1 MKTVILSFDDSRK
14 DFYTNVFPLL
24 KKYQIKATL
33 NVISDFVAHPEGYS
47 FPSGDDKAMTID
59 QVKEC
64 YDSGLVEI
72 ACHGHTHL
80 NTQKDILDNI
90 KAMKEWGIDTD
101 GIGFASSGSHI
112 TWENKN
118 DEGVWNLVKKGNLGY
133 VRSGIQIRREGL
145 LYSVYSLLD
154 RYLHSKNLYWYLNK
168 MTLLPSDTTPIV
180 MKEDARK
187 ENKPFVLSTTVH
199 SHTSLQQIK
208 YFIEQAGKEDAIIL
222 MFHSVLKRGERGYGA
237 DRFYYDYNA
246 FETLLAYIKDN
257 IEIRNYTTKEYIT
270 KRKSN
275 KL

>member
-47 FPSGDDKAMTID
+47 FPSGDDKAMTVE

-64 YDSGLVEI
+64 NDSGLVEI

-80 NTQKDILDNI
+80 NTRQDVLDNI
-90 KAMKEWGIDTD
+90 KAMMEWGVETE
-101 GIGFASSGSHI
+101 GIGFASSGSNI

-118 DEGVWNLVKKGNLGY
+118 DEGVWDLVKKGTLSY

-145 LYSVYSLLD
+145 FYSAFSLLD
-154 RYLHSKNLYWYLNK
+154 RYLHSKKLYYYLNK
-168 MTLLPSDTTPIV
+168 RTLLPSDATPINI
-180 MKEDARK
+180 EDDARK
-187 ENKPFVLSTTVH
+187 EHTPFILSTTVH

-208 YFIEQAGKEDAIIL
+208 YFIEKAGKDDAIIL
-222 MFHSVLKRGERGYGA
+222 MFHSVLKREERGYGV
-237 DRFYYDYNA
+237 DRFYYDNNA
-246 FETLLAYIKDN
+246 FETLLDYLKKN
-257 IEIRNYTTKEYIT
+257 SEIRNYTTKEYIYN
-270 KRKSN
+270 RN
-275 KL
+275 NN